1 MEEDYNEE
9 IKPASSKGKMIAVI
23 ALLVII
29 LALCGT
35 YLYLDHQQK
44 EQTARELAAAE
55 TAQNQS
61 NELLTS
67 VSSHEFFNLLTIPSN
82 NKAAIEIS
90 RGKEE
95 LEGKNYI
102 AAEKHF
108 INAHKFTLETQSIL
122 KKYSELNTK
131 LEEVRKVLPV
141 ITNFESQFPKLSEMY
156 LAEMNEELDKI
167 SNMLK
172 ELKFTESSYEIDRL
186 QKRFTD
192 IEVALKHNLD
202 EMNSTWQ
209 KVLKENTKESY
220 QVFMNDYPHSKFNET
235 AKSNIAELVK
245 AEQEELARKE
255 AERLKKEEELRKENE
270 IIAARKAQQEK
281 ELKQKMQMEQVV
293 TLNFDDGSSYTG
305 QLNLEKKP
313 HGDGAYSYT
322 NSNVYRGQFKDGLYH
337 GEGSYEFYTGVSY
350 KGEWQEGLRHGK
362 GLVTWKNGDRFAGT
376 WKEGK
381 IHGKGIFVSEKG
393 IRKEMSFFEG
403 QDMGNYD
410 FESFQKNEALNNER
424 YEKGRLSK
432 NEKRA
437 YEFLKRFE
445 ECLQILKD
453 ENKGLIFPDMPV
465 YLDKHD
471 SYSVGRMP
479 GPSADKHEAFLKSVY
494 FEQRRYAMVTNKSLN
509 KEDVGETES
518 AEFGGFTIMTANLG
532 VILDN
537 SGSMTQYLDR
547 LRIKINKKF
556 KKSAFIEVLG
566 CSLTPAAGLEV
577 TQQEA
582 MRSTM
587 VAIRYLVDLKGA
599 DTIYWFSDLNDMQ
612 SPEAL
617 KELQDYLYK
626 NMVTFY
632 LSSVGHRPSKELKNI
647 VEESGGKVLRF

>member
-1 MEEDYNEE
+1 MEEEFNEE
-9 IKPASSKGKMIAVI
+9 VKSTSSKGKMIAVI
-23 ALLVII
+23 SLLVVI

-35 YLYLDHQQK
+35 YLFLDHQQK
-44 EQTARELAAAE
+44 EKNARELAAAE
-55 TAQNQS
+55 KAQNEASQ
-61 NELLTS
+61 LLKS
-67 VSSHEFFNLLTIPSN
+67 VTAHEFYSLLSIQTDK
-82 NKAAIEIS
+82 KASIELN
-90 RGKEE
+90 RAEGE
-95 LEGKNYI
+95 LKDQNYI
-102 AAEKHF
+102 DAEKHYK
-108 INAHKFTLETQSIL
+108 NALTFTQETQAIL
-122 KKYSELNTK
+122 KNYSEGNAS
-131 LEEVRKVLPV
+131 LEEIRKVLPV

-156 LAEMNEELDKI
+156 LAEVKEEMDNI
-167 SNMLK
+167 SSLLK
-172 ELKFTESSYEIDRL
+172 DLKFTESKYEIDRL

-192 IEVALKHNLD
+192 IEVALKNNFE

-220 QVFMNDYPHSKFNET
+220 QVFMNDYPHSEFNET
-235 AKSNIAELVK
+235 AKKNIAALV
-245 AEQEELARKE
+245 EIEEELLAKKE
-255 AERLKKEEELRKENE
+255 AERLKKEEELRIEQEK
-270 IIAARKAQQEK
+270 IAARKALQEK

-350 KGEWQEGLRHGK
+350 KGEWNEGVRHGK

-376 WKEGK
+376 WKDGK

-393 IRKEMSFFEG
+393 LRKEMSFFEG
-403 QDMGNYD
+403 QDLGNYD
-410 FESFQKNEALNNER
+410 IESFKKNEALINDR
-424 YEKGRLSK
+424 YENRRLSK

-445 ECLQILKD
+445 ECLQILRD
-453 ENKGLIFPDMPV
+453 ENKGLVFPDMPV
-465 YLDKHD
+465 YLEKHD

-479 GPSADKHEAFLKSVY
+479 GPSADKHEALLKSVY
-494 FEQRRYAMVTNKSLN
+494 FEQRRYAMVTNNSLN
-509 KEDVGETES
+509 KEDIGETES

-566 CSLTPAAGLEV
+566 CSLTPTAGMEV

-587 VAIRYLVDLKGA
+587 LAIRYLVDIKGA

-632 LSSVGHRPSKELKNI
+632 LSSVGHRPSKELRNI
-647 VEESGGKVLRF
+647 VEDSGGKILRF